1 MIILGLTGPSG
12 SGKSTAS
19 KLLEQ
24 QGFKHIDTDK
34 ISREI
39 IPKVLT
45 ELIKTFG
52 RGILTENGA
61 LDRKKLA
68 ASAFSSP
75 ENTSKLNKIMHPQIM
90 KEVQD
95 IINEAKANGYKG
107 AVVDGAAIIEAGA
120 CGICDKTIT
129 IYANDKDRI
138 NRVIK
143 RDNIT
148 EEEALIRFGGQK
160 PLSYYI
166 DNTDYSINNE
176 NREFLEQ
183 RLIEIINDIKS

>member
-1 MIILGLTGPSG
+1 MYKRQ
-12 SGKSTAS
+12 GKSTAS

-148 EEEALIRFGGQK
+148 EEEALIR
-160 PLSYYI
+160 LS
-166 DNTDYSINNE
+166 
-176 NREFLEQ
+176 
-183 RLIEIINDIKS
+183 LIHI